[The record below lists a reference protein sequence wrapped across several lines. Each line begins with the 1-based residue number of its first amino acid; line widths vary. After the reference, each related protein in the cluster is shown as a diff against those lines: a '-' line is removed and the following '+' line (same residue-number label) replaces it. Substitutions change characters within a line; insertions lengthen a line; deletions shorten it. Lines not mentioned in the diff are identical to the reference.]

1 MLPLEV
7 EQSNGKHP
15 NKERNAHSLTEI
27 CIIVFMKNSKPQTK
41 HSLEFDFDL
50 FSYIYI
56 YYLYNPSLKSN
67 DITIKLGI
75 DSSNEHSNSTYKTTG

>member
-1 MLPLEV
+1 MESIPTKKEM
-7 EQSNGKHP
+7 QSL
-15 NKERNAHSLTEI
+15 AEI
-27 CIIVFMKNSKPQTK
+27 SIIVFMKNSKPQTK
-41 HSLEFDFDL
+41 HSLEFNFGL